1 MTLTGQEV
9 AEVSHVEPRQFRA
22 CVAIVSMFGSS
33 LQTFLPR
40 CHFDGRKAPGVP
52 TRLRPPAIWSFV
64 GVDGPLDARQVRG
77 HAHAGALC
85 GQDPRC
91 ATTLCARP
99 TRSRARLRN
108 RGMSRVDERSTDLSC
123 GRTPQGLARGRGR

>member
-9 AEVSHVEPRQFRA
+9 AEVSHVDPRQFRA

-77 HAHAGALC
+77 HAHAGRSVRSSPKMCHDALREAYKIE
-85 GQDPRC
+85 G
-91 ATTLCARP
+91 ASAE
-99 TRSRARLRN
+99 SRDES
-108 RGMSRVDERSTDLSC
+108 SR
-123 GRTPQGLARGRGR
+123 